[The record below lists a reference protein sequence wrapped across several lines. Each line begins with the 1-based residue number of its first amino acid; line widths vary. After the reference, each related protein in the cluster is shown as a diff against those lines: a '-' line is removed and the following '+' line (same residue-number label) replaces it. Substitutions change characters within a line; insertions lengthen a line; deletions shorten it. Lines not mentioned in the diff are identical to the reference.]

1 MRLVFSSST
10 SVVLSLTCA
19 TASWAR
25 LFTCV
30 STSVFF
36 VFAKPKPA
44 FTETFKMQA
53 SVVSPPTQELSEP
66 IEDFLVR
73 FEAFATTFK
82 WNDAMK
88 ARFFP
93 TLVRD
98 EVSIDVIWNTPV
110 ANRSSFSELK
120 MVLLN
125 PTFEQIRGWVYD
137 SPVDKVEANSCEAE
151 FGQPCANKR
160 SDRLDNEANGVNDIC
175 DIVISSKCILVRPIQ
190 ESSGPA
196 SVTSEPSS
204 KRSFSGDGD
213 VCSKSGQPERACQRQ
228 FSDEKM
234 NFADNQ
240 SSWQKAKTEAV
251 EKDGVIDCEDQP
263 TELMTEHL
271 DDEVQATIMVTEEV
285 ADEFKSRDGPV
296 VSECSRIKAFK
307 PVDEQLIGTVT
318 SNVLMRELNSS
329 KRVELGWPGPCK
341 MVRELPATLLVKGSR
356 AARARLKQMKRVRS
370 KVPGMKRR
378 PGGQSLFWE
387 GRSGGDWRV
396 TADRV
401 SSCYHRATLRVI
413 VRYHCI

>member
-1 MRLVFSSST
+1 M
-10 SVVLSLTCA
+10 
-19 TASWAR
+19 
-25 LFTCV
+25 
-30 STSVFF
+30 
-36 VFAKPKPA
+36 
-44 FTETFKMQA
+44 
-53 SVVSPPTQELSEP
+53 
-66 IEDFLVR
+66 
-73 FEAFATTFK
+73 
-82 WNDAMK
+82 
-88 ARFFP
+88 
-93 TLVRD
+93 
-98 EVSIDVIWNTPV
+98 
-110 ANRSSFSELK
+110 
-120 MVLLN
+120 
-125 PTFEQIRGWVYD
+125 
-137 SPVDKVEANSCEAE
+137 EANSCEAE

-160 SDRLDNEANGVNDIC
+160 SHRLDNEANVVNDIC

-196 SVTSEPSS
+196 SDTSKPSS
-204 KRSFSGDGD
+204 KRSFSGAGD
-213 VCSKSGQPERACQRQ
+213 VCSESGHHERACQ

-240 SSWQKAKTEAV
+240 RPWQKAKTDAV
-251 EKDGVIDCEDQP
+251 GKDGIIDCEDQP

-341 MVRELPATLLVKGSR
+341 LVRELPATLLVKGSR

-387 GRSGGDWRV
+387 GRSGGDCRV